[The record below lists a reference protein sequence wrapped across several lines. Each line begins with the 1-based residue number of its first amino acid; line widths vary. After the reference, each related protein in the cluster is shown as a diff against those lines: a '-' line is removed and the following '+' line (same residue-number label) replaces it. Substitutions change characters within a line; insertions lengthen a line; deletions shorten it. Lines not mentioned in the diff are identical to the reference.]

1 LEAEAKHFSVA
12 DWFDTKRAEEVVEAY
27 NRGGGSALVADPFV
41 ARSLLPA
48 GTGRARDFSYIAPE
62 LPELISEACVG
73 CMDCV
78 TNCPDTAILGKAMP
92 RAIVDDQL
100 RQIETED
107 HRGYVKGL
115 FTETTK
121 YYTSFE
127 KKREKDPSAPEGT
140 LFGIFIDPTKCKG
153 CGECVEVCGDH
164 AALKMIKK
172 TPDNLPRYLAA
183 WEAFNALPNTRPEH
197 RIVKDHRDV
206 MLNMNNMTYVGG
218 AGSCM
223 GCGEASVI
231 RQFMAA
237 TTEVYGNNFGIVAAT
252 GCNTVYGSTYP
263 YNPFLVPW
271 TNSLFENAP
280 ADAMGIRS
288 YWDSTGH
295 EDWPL
300 WVIGGDGAMLDIGFQ
315 SLSRLLTS
323 GMNIKVLVLD
333 TQVYSNTGGQT
344 STATFIGQEAKMS
357 SHGKKVHGKTE
368 WRKELG
374 IICMMHPRTYV
385 AQTVGPMAKHF
396 YSAIQRANEF
406 KGPAVINIFT
416 TCQPEHGVAD
426 HMAGAQARLAVESRA
441 FPVFTYDPDA
451 GDTIKQCMS
460 LAGNP
465 SPNRD
470 WHTRR
475 GKDGKMEP
483 VDFLTWAR
491 TEGRFRKHFDKDGN
505 PTTEVIHI
513 AQKERLRN
521 WWRLQELAGVENL
534 DRKAAAA
541 PAAAT
546 APAATAPAATK
557 AAVASTGAGNA
568 AASAPA
574 ANQA

>member
-1 LEAEAKHFSVA
+1 MEDRNFAVA
-12 DWFDTKRAEEVVEAY
+12 DWFDFRRAQDVLDAY
-27 NRGGGSALVADPFV
+27 NRGGGSALEADPFV

-48 GTGRARDFSYIAPE
+48 GTGKARDFSYIAPE
-62 LPELISEACVG
+62 LPELKSEACVG

-78 TNCPDTAILGKAMP
+78 TNCPDTAILGKAVT
-92 RAIVDDQL
+92 RDVLEKELLRIDDP
-100 RQIETED
+100 D
-107 HRGYVKGL
+107 HREYVRSL
-115 FTETTK
+115 FVETTK
-121 YYTSFE
+121 YYSSFE
-127 KKREKDPSAPEGT
+127 KRREKDPSVPEGAM
-140 LFGIFIDPTKCKG
+140 FGIFIDPTKCKG
-153 CGECVEVCGDH
+153 CGECVEACGDH

-172 TPDNLPRYLAA
+172 TSDNLPRFRQ
-183 WEAFNALPNTRPEH
+183 AFDVFNSLPNTRPEH

-206 MLNMNNMTYVGG
+206 MLSTDNLTYVGG

-237 TTEVYGNNFGIVAAT
+237 TTDVHGRNFGIVAAT

-263 YNPFLVPW
+263 YNPYLVPW

-288 YWDSTGH
+288 YWDVQGH
-295 EDWPL
+295 PEWPL

-357 SHGKKVHGKTE
+357 SHGKAIHGKTE
-368 WRKELG
+368 GRKELG
-374 IICMMHPRTYV
+374 LICLMHPRTYV

-406 KGPAVINIFT
+406 KGPAVINVFT

-426 HMAGAQARLAVESRA
+426 DMAAAQARLAVESRA

-451 GDTIKQCMS
+451 GDTIRQCMS
-460 LAGNP
+460 LNGNP
-465 SPNRD
+465 SASRN
-470 WHTRR
+470 WHTR
-475 GKDGKMEP
+475 KNKEGKMEP
-483 VDFLTWAR
+483 VTFLTWAR
-491 TEGRFRKHFDKDGN
+491 TEGRFKKHFDKDGN
-505 PTTEVIHI
+505 PITETIQR
-513 AQKERLRN
+513 AQQERLRN

-534 DRKAAAA
+534 DRKAAAEQA
-541 PAAAT
+541 SS
-546 APAATAPAATK
+546 
-557 AAVASTGAGNA
+557 AVSNA
-568 AASAPA
+568 AKPQPTSAS
-574 ANQA
+574 

>member
-1 LEAEAKHFSVA
+1 MDTTKRRAPLDDRHFRVE
-12 DWFDTKRAEEVVEAY
+12 DWFDFERAREVVEAY
-27 NRGGGSALVADPFV
+27 NRGAGSALQADPYV
-41 ARSLLPA
+41 ARSLVPA
-48 GTGRARDFSYIAPE
+48 GTGRERDFSYIAPE
-62 LPELISEACVG
+62 LPELDARACVG

-78 TNCPDTAILGKAMP
+78 TNCPDTAILGKAVP
-92 RAIVDDQL
+92 RGVLDAQL
-100 RQIETED
+100 AEVED
-107 HRGYVKGL
+107 EDLRGDVRDL
-115 FTETTK
+115 FVETTK

-127 KKREKDPSAPEGT
+127 KKRAKDTSQPEGA

-153 CGECVEVCGDH
+153 CGECVEACGDH

-172 TPDNLPRYLAA
+172 TPDNLPRYLG
-183 WEAFNALPNTRPEH
+183 AFEFYNALPNTRPEH
-197 RIVKDHRDV
+197 RIVKDHRDL
-206 MLNMNNMTYVGG
+206 MLNDENLTYVGG

-223 GCGEASVI
+223 GCGEASVL
-231 RQFMAA
+231 RQVMAA
-237 TTEVYGNNFGIVAAT
+237 TTEVYGRNWGIVAAT

-271 TNSLFENAP
+271 TNPLFENAP

-288 YWDSTGH
+288 CWDAMGH

-344 STATFIGQEAKMS
+344 STATFVGQDAKMS
-357 SHGKKVHGKTE
+357 YHGKAVHGKVE
-368 WRKELG
+368 ARKELG

-406 KGPAVINIFT
+406 KGPAVINVFT

-426 HMAGAQARLAVESRA
+426 DMAAAQARLAVEARA
-441 FPVFTYDPDA
+441 FPVFTYDPDQ
-451 GDTIKQCMS
+451 GETLKECLS

-465 SPNRD
+465 SVTHD
-470 WHTRR
+470 WHTRK
-475 GKDGKMEP
+475 GADGEMRP
-483 VDFLTWAR
+483 VTFLDWAR

-505 PTTEVIHI
+505 PKTEVIRM
-513 AQKERLRN
+513 AQGERLRN
-521 WWRLQELAGVENL
+521 WRRLQELAGVENV
-534 DRKAAAA
+534 DRK
-541 PAAAT
+541 PSEE
-546 APAATAPAATK
+546 TK
-557 AAVASTGAGNA
+557 Q
-568 AASAPA
+568 P
-574 ANQA
+574 

>member
-1 LEAEAKHFSVA
+1 MDTKAFTVT
-12 DWFDTKRAEEVVEAY
+12 DWFDTRRAEEVVEAY
-27 NRGGGSALVADPFV
+27 NRGAGSALVADSFV

-48 GTGRARDFSYIAPE
+48 GTGKARDFSYIAPE
-62 LPELISEACVG
+62 LPELNAEACVG

-78 TNCPDTAILGKAMP
+78 TNCPDTAILGKAVP
-92 RAIVDDQL
+92 KEILEAELGQIKDDDQ
-100 RQIETED
+100 RE
-107 HRGYVKGL
+107 YVRSL
-115 FTETTK
+115 FAETTK
-121 YYTSFE
+121 YFTSFQ
-127 KKREKDPSAPEGT
+127 KKHEKDPSAPEGA

-164 AALKMIKK
+164 TALKMIKK
-172 TPDNLPRYLAA
+172 TQDNLPRFFT
-183 WEAFNALPNTRPEH
+183 AFEVYNSLPNTRPEH

-206 MLNMNNMTYVGG
+206 MLNTDTLTYVGG

-237 TTEVYGNNFGIVAAT
+237 TTEKYGRNFGIVAAT

-288 YWDSTGH
+288 YWDSMGH

-357 SHGKKVHGKTE
+357 SHGKKIHGKTE
-368 WRKELG
+368 GRKEIGL
-374 IICMMHPRTYV
+374 ICVMHPRTYV

-396 YSAIQRANEF
+396 YSAVQRANEF
-406 KGPAVINIFT
+406 NGPAVINVFT

-441 FPVFTYDPDA
+441 FPAFTYDPDA
-451 GDTIKQCMS
+451 GDTIKSCLS
-460 LAGNP
+460 LNGNP
-465 SPNRD
+465 SANRD
-470 WHTRR
+470 WHTRK

-483 VDFLTWAR
+483 VTFLTWAR
-491 TEGRFRKHFDKDGN
+491 TEGRFRKHFDKEGN
-505 PTTEVIHI
+505 SVTELILK
-513 AQKERLRN
+513 AQAERLRN
-521 WWRLQELAGVENL
+521 WWRLQELAGIENL
-534 DRKAAAA
+534 DRKAAKEASEAKNAAEKVAVPGKA
-541 PAAAT
+541 PAEV
-546 APAATAPAATK
+546 K
-557 AAVASTGAGNA
+557 S
-568 AASAPA
+568 
-574 ANQA
+574 